1 MSKCNVRRITGWDV
15 VAIDKPPLRAHV
27 LAGHLARCGIHDAL
41 VLSWKWV
48 SPGRLLQKGRL
59 I

>member
-1 MSKCNVRRITGWDV
+1 MNRVNVRQITGWDV

-27 LAGHLARCGIHDAL
+27 LAEHLRRCGIADNL

-48 SPGRLLQKGRL
+48 SPGRLLRKGGL
-59 I
+59 L